1 MTTRIGRLM
10 VATAAG
16 ILLTLAGP
24 LGVLADS
31 LATVDCGDGSPL
43 STTAD
48 LATLTSLQASIQGMI
63 DDPSGIN
70 CTLSEGALVDPTL
83 TIGGNNGGNS
93 FVVGGGRYDRGPA
106 PGSSQGCGV
115 NFSLNA
121 HSDKTGFHGEQTY
134 TVNNADGCGDFGF
147 AGHVKANVTCLDV
160 SGNAAQIKGTVTQV
174 TGFYSSFVSIGDV
187 VESDVVDNGKP
198 SGGNPDLIDNAV
210 YPAGTNTI
218 CLADTTHTFF
228 FPVENGNITVHD

>member
-1 MTTRIGRLM
+1 MMSARIGRLI
-10 VATAAG
+10 VATTAG
-16 ILLTLAGP
+16 ILLVLIAP

-31 LATVDCGDGSPL
+31 LATIDCGDGSPL

-63 DDPSGIN
+63 DNPSGTS
-70 CTLSEGALVDPTL
+70 CSLSQGGLVDPTL
-83 TIGGNNGGNS
+83 TIGGSNAANP

-121 HSDKTGFHGEQTY
+121 HTDKTGFHGEQTY

-147 AGHVKANVTCLDV
+147 RAHLKANVTCLDV
-160 SGNAAQIKGTVTQV
+160 SGKTAQIKGTVTEV
-174 TGFYSSFVSIGDV
+174 TGFYSTFVSIGDV
-187 VESDVVDNGKP
+187 VESDVVDNGQP
-198 SGGNPDLIDNAV
+198 SGGNPDLIGNAV
-210 YPAGTNTI
+210 YPAGTI
-218 CLADTTHTFF
+218 VVCVADASQAT

>member
-1 MTTRIGRLM
+1 MTGPIGRLL
-10 VATAAG
+10 VAAAGG
-16 ILLTLAGP
+16 ILLALIGP
-24 LGVLADS
+24 LGALADS
-31 LATVDCGDGSPL
+31 PVTVDCGDGSPL
-43 STTAD
+43 TTTAD

-63 DDPSGIN
+63 DNPSGTS
-70 CTLSEGALVDPTL
+70 CSLSQGGLFDPTL
-83 TIGGNNGGNS
+83 TIGGSSGGNP

-121 HSDKTGFHGEQTY
+121 HVDNAGFHGEQTY
-134 TVNNADGCGDFGF
+134 TINNADGCGDLGF

-160 SGNAAQIKGTVTQV
+160 SGTSAQIKGTVTEV

-187 VESDVVDNGKP
+187 VESDVVDNGQP
-198 SGGNPDLIDNAV
+198 SSGSPDMIGNAV
-210 YPAGTNTI
+210 YSAGTNLV
-218 CLADTTHTFF
+218 CLADATQAT